1 MAAGRRSYYDLLGV
15 PRDASA
21 EEIKHAYFEAA
32 QRLHPDKNRLVGE
45 TELFLEVQQAYEVLS
60 NPQRRAE
67 YDATLP
73 AEETLDSPVKWT
85 MEYSRPKLV
94 HLNEAQ
100 LIYVLLEIEPRDPGN
115 RAGAPPLNVCLV
127 LDRST
132 SMKGEKLDLVKA
144 AAAEIMRGLRPD
156 DIFGVVAFSDH
167 ADVLIPAALK
177 SDRTRLQGR
186 LQGLQAGGGTEMY
199 QGLVSGVGEVMRSV
213 DEGRVNHVI
222 LLTDGHT
229 YGDEENCLKLAEEAS
244 RRKIGISGF
253 GIGADWNDA
262 FLDAVAG
269 KSGNN
274 STYIP
279 KPQQIQRVLVEK
291 FQALSNMYAE
301 DAILEAP
308 PVDGI
313 TLSYAFRLQPQAA
326 PIPLLREL
334 HLGPILQDTRLA
346 VVFEFLIDP
355 SAARADLVTLLD
367 GMLRV
372 VGSGQPASFPRV
384 RIRMERATADVAQ
397 NDPPPAAILDAL
409 SRFTLY
415 RLQER
420 AHAEAD
426 AHEYEAATRHLKNL
440 AALLLT
446 QGAKDLAKTAL
457 LEAEQTQRMQGLSK
471 EGAKEIKYGT
481 RALPVNVAEKHQ

>member
-1 MAAGRRSYYDLLGV
+1 MPAGGRNYYVLLGV

-21 EEIKHAYFEAA
+21 EEIKRAYFEAA

-45 TELFLEVQQAYEVLS
+45 TEMFLEVQQAYETLS
-60 NPQRRAE
+60 NAQRRAD

-73 AEETLDSPVKWT
+73 PEEAPASPVKWKVQ
-85 MEYSRPKLV
+85 YSRPKLV
-94 HLNEAQ
+94 RLNEPQ
-100 LIYVLLEIEPRDPGN
+100 LIYVLFEAEPRGPGP
-115 RAGAPPLNVCLV
+115 RAGAPPLNGCLV

-132 SMKGEKLDLVKA
+132 ARKGEKLDLVKA
-144 AAAEIMRGLRPD
+144 AAAEIMRGLRED
-156 DIFGVVAFSDH
+156 DIFSVVAFSDH
-167 ADVLIPAALK
+167 ADVLIPAAPQ
-177 SDRTRLQGR
+177 SDRSRLQGR
-186 LQGLQAGGGTEMY
+186 LQGIQAGGGTEMY
-199 QGLVSGVGEVMRSV
+199 QGLAAGLTEVMRSV

-229 YGDEENCLKLAEEAS
+229 YGDEQNCLSLAEEAS

-253 GIGADWNDA
+253 GIGADWNDS

-279 KPQQIQRVLVEK
+279 KPQQIQRILVEK
-291 FQALSNMYAE
+291 FQALSNMVAE
-301 DAILEAP
+301 DTILEATP
-308 PVDGI
+308 ADGI
-313 TLSYAFRLQPQAA
+313 ALSYAFRLQPEAA
-326 PIPLLREL
+326 PVPLQREL
-334 HLGPILQDTRLA
+334 HLGPILQDTKLA
-346 VVFEFLIDP
+346 VLFEFLIDP

-372 VGSGQPASFPRV
+372 VVSGRPSTAPRV
-384 RIRMERATADVAQ
+384 RIRMERETADVAQ
-397 NDPPPAAILDAL
+397 HDPPPAAILDAL

-457 LEAEQTQRMQGLSK
+457 LEAEQAQRMQALSK
-471 EGAKEIKYGT
+471 EGLKEIKYGT
-481 RALPVNVAEKHQ
+481 RALPVNVVEKHQ